1 LFPDTSLI
9 VRVRRFVAQHHLAG
23 RGTRVVVALSG
34 GSDSVALA
42 HIVRD
47 LEAAGELQVAGIVHL
62 NHQLRETAGR
72 DEQFSVGLAES
83 FGWRAVVEREDVAAR
98 ARREHRSIEN
108 AARTAR
114 YACFE
119 RARATLV
126 ADVVALGHTRD
137 DQAETFLLRLLR
149 GAGPK
154 GLAGI
159 HPRHGP
165 IVRPVLSCR
174 RHELRQF
181 LAARQIAYVEDET
194 NADVAIPRNRVRA
207 ELLPLLERRFN
218 PAVVDI
224 LADQAEFAREM
235 WLCLEDSWKSDV
247 WNLAPLD
254 NGQRSGGRGVTSL
267 DDAMKSGAEST
278 PEADSGLET
287 SGLDLDVARLKAA
300 PIALRRFVI
309 WRAMGVAAGRRPVSY
324 AHVQA
329 ALELLESEAP
339 RSIDGPG
346 HSVQRSGPRLVLR
359 RRHPGARPRP
369 ARPNFF
375 DYPLSIPGE
384 VTVPEASC
392 VVAAAPYPAGT
403 IEVGTLRATSSV
415 AVVRRDRYAGHW
427 RVRNRR
433 PGDRFWPIG
442 VGGQKKLQDFFVD
455 RKLPRPRRDTVP
467 LVVDERDRIVWV
479 AGFGI
484 DEAFRVTD
492 PAQAVIMLELKLLGG
507 SA

>member
-1 LFPDTSLI
+1 
-9 VRVRRFVAQHHLAG
+9 VAQHHLAEP
-23 RGTRVVVALSG
+23 GTRVVVALSG

-47 LEAAGELQVAGIVHL
+47 LAAAGELQAAGIVHF

-83 FGWRAVVEREDVAAR
+83 FGWRVVVEREDVAAR

-159 HPRHGP
+159 HPRHGS

-181 LAARQIAYVEDET
+181 LAARRMAYVEDET

-207 ELLPLLERRFN
+207 ELLPLLEHRFN
-218 PAVVDI
+218 PAVVDV
-224 LADQAEFAREM
+224 LADEAELAREM
-235 WLCLEDSWKSDV
+235 WLWLEDGWKSDV
-247 WNLAPLD
+247 WTLA
-254 NGQRSGGRGVTSL
+254 SL
-267 DDAMKSGAEST
+267 DDCLGSSVRSVTALDDEPKSEVEST
-278 PEADSGLET
+278 PEGDSGLET

-329 ALELLESEAP
+329 ALGLLESEAP
-339 RSIDGPG
+339 RSIDVPG

-359 RRHPGARPRP
+359 RRHPGARPGPRQ

-384 VTVPEASC
+384 VAVPQASC
-392 VVAAAPYPAGT
+392 VVAAKPHPAGT
-403 IEVGTLRATSSV
+403 IDVGTLRATSSV

-433 PGDRFWPIG
+433 PGDRFRPIG

-455 RKLPRPRRDTVP
+455 RKLPRQRRDTVP

-492 PAQAVIMLELKLLGG
+492 PTQAVIMLELKLLGG